1 MSFEAT
7 MLKQAIWLRHVDVIN
22 LKLTSDGKLIDK
34 DIDDTTQTKNKDK
47 VKDKVKYVDITR
59 ELMREVKGLNC
70 YWTTINKGWSDD
82 NKRLSFK
89 IVNRIEDAE
98 YEAVKRKLMFSYIH
112 DDLIVVADKTRLMLC
127 TQQKFRLPDTSSDY
141 CLGGAFSNM
150 HLKSINLKN
159 IHSSDT
165 KVMTGLFFNS
175 TIEELNVENLDTSDA
190 RDITGMFMKCTAH
203 ITGIEKLDT
212 HNVGNMQNMF
222 AESKI
227 KGDLN
232 LSGLNTLSL
241 DSTARMFKSANI
253 EGILDLSNFN
263 TSRVE
268 NMDEMFMDCKVGTL
282 KMKELDMSKVYTSE
296 DAFLNFKF
304 KNGELNIKNY
314 K

>member
-1 MSFEAT
+1 
-7 MLKQAIWLRHVDVIN
+7 
-22 LKLTSDGKLIDK
+22 
-34 DIDDTTQTKNKDK
+34 
-47 VKDKVKYVDITR
+47 
-59 ELMREVKGLNC
+59 
-70 YWTTINKGWSDD
+70 
-82 NKRLSFK
+82 
-89 IVNRIEDAE
+89 
-98 YEAVKRKLMFSYIH
+98 
-112 DDLIVVADKTRLMLC
+112 
-127 TQQKFRLPDTSSDY
+127 
-141 CLGGAFSNM
+141 
-150 HLKSINLKN
+150 
-159 IHSSDT
+159 
-165 KVMTGLFFNS
+165 
-175 TIEELNVENLDTSDA
+175 
-190 RDITGMFMKCTAH
+190 
-203 ITGIEKLDT
+203 
-212 HNVGNMQNMF
+212 MF